1 MVRSWTL
8 GGAGAGHGID
18 VERLFNHVGG
28 VGGTVLGDPIFD
40 AADAVIG
47 RGGLGDDVFEGR
59 EVGGEGACEIIR
71 AGGGRAIFY

>member
-1 MVRSWTL
+1 VLSVTL
-8 GGAGAGHGID
+8 GGTGAGHGID
-18 VERLFNHVGG
+18 IECLFNHFGG
-28 VGGTVLGDPIFD
+28 VGGIVQGYPVFD

-59 EVGGEGACEIIR
+59 KVGGEGACEIIR

>member
-18 VERLFNHVGG
+18 VERLFDHVGG

-47 RGGLGDDVFEGR
+47 RGGRGDDIFERG
-59 EVGGEGACEIIR
+59 EIGGKRLIEII
-71 AGGGRAIFY
+71 GG

>member
-1 MVRSWTL
+1 MLSGTL

-18 VERLFNHVGG
+18 IECLFNHFGG
-28 VGGTVLGDPIFD
+28 VGGIVQGYPVFD